1 MLARRLALAIA
12 LVAAFAGSQGP
23 EFAQQYRQRL
33 GGALDEIR
41 GMVVRFDAEAVSQG
55 LTPAEGV
62 QRLEASSDPLVQK
75 RGEDMER
82 TMARADRLEAQMKAM
97 TSAGPLGRLYI
108 LVRDF
113 DPDVARA
120 ALDAYEPA
128 APLSLEALT
137 TAGVVGLLGW
147 SATHLV
153 AWPFRR
159 RFRAASAA
167 PTV

>member
-1 MLARRLALAIA
+1 
-12 LVAAFAGSQGP
+12 
-23 EFAQQYRQRL
+23 
-33 GGALDEIR
+33 
-41 GMVVRFDAEAVSQG
+41 
-55 LTPAEGV
+55 
-62 QRLEASSDPLVQK
+62 
-75 RGEDMER
+75 
-82 TMARADRLEAQMKAM
+82 MKAM
-97 TSAGPLGRLYI
+97 TSAGPLSRLYVLI
-108 LVRDF
+108 KDF

-159 RFRAASAA
+159 RFRTASAA